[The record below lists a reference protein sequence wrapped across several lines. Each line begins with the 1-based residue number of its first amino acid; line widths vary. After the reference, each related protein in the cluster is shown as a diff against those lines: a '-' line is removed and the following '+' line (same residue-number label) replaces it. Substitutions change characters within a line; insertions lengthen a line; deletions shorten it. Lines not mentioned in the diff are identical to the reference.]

1 MPGELPCEV
10 PPHVSPTGCR
20 EMSSNMSRHRHACRL
35 MCRLTCRPLCLGT
48 APRYASSL
56 HRLTCPT
63 SPLACCTRTAPHSP
77 GRVGGCVGSAAV
89 WSCGRVARTQGEG
102 KGWHGTQLHTGSHGH
117 RSTQPPPALPLARR
131 LYPKCATAGCIPIQT
146 LCEIPSVLHIQDTAG
161 CMSSILSAL
170 ISPCALAPSLRAS
183 SRRCSCAPPAAASH
197 ARLQPP
203 LLAAMPLGRAWP
215 LLAPCTS
222 SRRHGAWPYILTVT
236 LYILTV
242 TLYILTV
249 TLYILTVTLYILTV
263 TLYILTVTLYIFTA
277 THYIFDRYAL
287 YL

>member
-1 MPGELPCEV
+1 M
-10 PPHVSPTGCR
+10 
-20 EMSSNMSRHRHACRL
+20 
-35 MCRLTCRPLCLGT
+35 
-48 APRYASSL
+48 
-56 HRLTCPT
+56 
-63 SPLACCTRTAPHSP
+63 
-77 GRVGGCVGSAAV
+77 
-89 WSCGRVARTQGEG
+89 
-102 KGWHGTQLHTGSHGH
+102 
-117 RSTQPPPALPLARR
+117 
-131 LYPKCATAGCIPIQT
+131 
-146 LCEIPSVLHIQDTAG
+146 
-161 CMSSILSAL
+161 
-170 ISPCALAPSLRAS
+170 RAS
-183 SRRCSCAPPAAASH
+183 AAASH

-263 TLYILTVTLYIFTA
+263 TLYILTVTLYILTVTLYIFTA
-277 THYIFDRYAL
+277 THYIFDRYAF